1 MRYSEPKLIA
11 KQQNIISDKTLD
23 FVLQLLTIGDS
34 IYNNCSSVHL
44 KQNLESLM
52 RLYSSNL
59 EIKQ

>member
-11 KQQNIISDKTLD
+11 KQQNKIGDKTLE
-23 FVLQLLTIGDS
+23 FVLQLLTVGDN
-34 IYNNCSSVHL
+34 IYNNCSFVHL

>member
-11 KQQNIISDKTLD
+11 KQQNRINDKTLD
-23 FVLQLLTIGDS
+23 FVLQLLIVGDS

-52 RLYSSNL
+52 RLYSKNL
-59 EIKQ
+59 KIKQ